1 MAQNIN
7 INWKEIAK
15 MLDVE
20 IGVPFKIVIPDYL
33 KEHIQQ
39 RSIKG
44 YNFDEIE
51 FCIYWDGFVC
61 HDNYRSMFSGYDNEF
76 LYDLV
81 LGGILNNTITIKH
94 KRFIPKDGDNYYY
107 VNMTKDE
114 YEVAFAVYT
123 ERYFDF
129 MNFMHGNCFK
139 TKEEAAAKAEEVC
152 EIFREKL
159 KEAEEIEYI

>member
-33 KEHIQQ
+33 KEHIEQ

-61 HDNYRSMFSGYDNEF
+61 HDNYKSMFSGYDNEF

-114 YEVAFAVYT
+114 HEVAFAVYT

>member
-1 MAQNIN
+1 MAKN

-44 YNFDEIE
+44 YNFEEIE
-51 FCIYWDGFVC
+51 FCIYWDGFAC

-81 LGGILNNTITIKH
+81 LGGILNNTVTIKR
-94 KRFIPKDGDNYYY
+94 KRFIPKDGDHYYY
-107 VNMTKDE
+107 INMDKNE
-114 YEVAFAVYT
+114 YEVVFAVYT
-123 ERYFDF
+123 ESYSDL
-129 MNFMHGNCFK
+129 MNFMNDNCFK
-139 TKEEAAAKAEEVC
+139 TKEEAAAKAKKIYEVFC
-152 EIFREKL
+152 EAL
-159 KEAEEIEYI
+159 KEMEEIEYI

>member
-33 KEHIQQ
+33 KEHIEQ

-81 LGGILNNTITIKH
+81 LGGILNNTVTIKH

-114 YEVAFAVYT
+114 HEVAFAVYT

>member
-20 IGVPFKIVIPDYL
+20 IGVPFKIIIPDYL
-33 KEHIQQ
+33 KEHIEQ
-39 RSIKG
+39 RSMKG

-51 FCIYWDGFVC
+51 FCIYWDGFAC

-81 LGGILNNTITIKH
+81 LGGIMNNTITIKR
-94 KRFIPKDGDNYYY
+94 KRFMPKDGDNYYY

-114 YEVAFAVYT
+114 HEVAFAVYT
-123 ERYFDF
+123 ERYFDL

-139 TKEEAAAKAEEVC
+139 TKEEAAAKAEEVY

>member
-1 MAQNIN
+1 MAQN

-20 IGVPFKIVIPDYL
+20 IGVPFKIVIPKHL
-33 KEHIQQ
+33 KEYIQQ
-39 RSIKG
+39 RSMKG

-51 FCIYWDGFVC
+51 FCIYWDGFAC
-61 HDNYRSMFSGYDNEF
+61 NDNYKSMFSGYDNEF

-81 LGGILNNTITIKH
+81 LGGILNNTVAIKR

-114 YEVAFAVYT
+114 YEVVFAVYT
-123 ERYFDF
+123 ESYSDL
-129 MNFMHGNCFK
+129 MNFMNDNCFK
-139 TKEEAAAKAEEVC
+139 TKEEATAKAKKIYEVFC
-152 EIFREKL
+152 EAL
-159 KEAEEIEYI
+159 KEMEEIEYI

>member
-1 MAQNIN
+1 MAQNIK
-7 INWKEIAK
+7 WKEIAK

-39 RSIKG
+39 RSMKG

-51 FCIYWDGFVC
+51 FCIYWDGFAC
-61 HDNYRSMFSGYDNEF
+61 HDNYKSMFSGYDNEF

-81 LGGILNNTITIKH
+81 LGGILNNTVTIKR
-94 KRFIPKDGDNYYY
+94 KRFIPKDGDHYYY

-114 YEVAFAVYT
+114 YEVVFAVYT
-123 ERYFDF
+123 ESYSDL

-139 TKEEAAAKAEEVC
+139 TKEEATAKAKKIYEVFC
-152 EIFREKL
+152 EAL
-159 KEAEEIEYI
+159 KEMEEIEYI

>member
-1 MAQNIN
+1 MAQN

-33 KEHIQQ
+33 KEHIEQ
-39 RSIKG
+39 RSMKE
-44 YNFDEIE
+44 YNFDNIE
-51 FCIYWDGFVC
+51 FCIYWDGFAC

-81 LGGILNNTITIKH
+81 LGGILNNTVTIKR
-94 KRFIPKDGDNYYY
+94 KRFIPKDGDHYYY

-114 YEVAFAVYT
+114 YEVVFAVYT
-123 ERYFDF
+123 ESYSDL
-129 MNFMHGNCFK
+129 MNFMNDNCFK
-139 TKEEAAAKAEEVC
+139 TKEEATAKAKKIYEVFC
-152 EIFREKL
+152 EAL
-159 KEAEEIEYI
+159 KEMGEIEYI

>member
-20 IGVPFKIVIPDYL
+20 IGVPFKIIIPDYL
-33 KEHIQQ
+33 KEHIEQ
-39 RSIKG
+39 RSMKG

-51 FCIYWDGFVC
+51 FCIYWDGFAC
-61 HDNYRSMFSGYDNEF
+61 HDNYRSMFSGHDNEF

-81 LGGILNNTITIKH
+81 LGGILNNTVTIKH

-114 YEVAFAVYT
+114 HEVAFAVYT
-123 ERYFDF
+123 ERYFDL

-139 TKEEAAAKAEEVC
+139 TKEEAAAKAEEVY